1 MIDGFTWH
9 CGPCAWRSAVG
20 CQAGVFPLRDRPSRC
35 GLNNGMCNRYRATD
49 VVMIRDVF
57 GFTYIESGPPRYK
70 TTGIGP
76 WQPGPFVIPAGV
88 RVGQWGLIPWFSKT
102 QRPTG
107 RGGRPISTNN
117 CRSWCESPRAPGSR

>member
-1 MIDGFTWH
+1 M
-9 CGPCAWRSAVG
+9 
-20 CQAGVFPLRDRPSRC
+20 RDRPSRC
-35 GLNNGMCNRYRATD
+35 GQNDGMCNRYRATD

-88 RVGQWGLIPWFSKT
+88 RVGQWGMIPWFSKT

-117 CRSWCESPRAPGSR
+117 ASGALLTVRSGKSACSHDLVTVSCWSGRSNCLNWR

>member
-1 MIDGFTWH
+1 
-9 CGPCAWRSAVG
+9 
-20 CQAGVFPLRDRPSRC
+20 
-35 GLNNGMCNRYRATD
+35 MCNRYRATD

-57 GFTYIESGPPRYK
+57 GFMYIESGPPRYK

-117 CRSWCESPRAPGSR
+117 CRISSSCRVAFLKSTDSRCMTRSTAPPPPRRARASQNFGPVTSSS